1 MRPAFS
7 VIFLTTLIGVG
18 QGLFLA
24 LVAGQFYWVIGA
36 TEVAEAENFYAF
48 GSLLALAFLGAGLF
62 ASFFHLAPPER
73 AWRAASQ
80 WRTSWLSREVIALP
94 AVMGII
100 SFYGG
105 LHWLEYRPVLM
116 TFGNMKDLDLTMA
129 TGYVGAALVMAL
141 FICTGMIYASLKTIP
156 AWHMPIVPLNYLI
169 LALMTGAVWFLA
181 LLHVFGQQSRAVMV
195 IALVMLVIG
204 LASKVRYWRQI
215 DNAEVTSTSGS
226 ATGLGTSG
234 NVRLLETPNTS
245 ANYLNTEM
253 GFRVARK
260 HALKLRRIAI
270 LTGFIMPVLLV
281 VLSGLAGGLPAV
293 LFSVLAAFVMM
304 AGIVTERWLFFA
316 EARHVVNLYYGETAI

>member
-1 MRPAFS
+1 
-7 VIFLTTLIGVG
+7 
-18 QGLFLA
+18 
-24 LVAGQFYWVIGA
+24 
-36 TEVAEAENFYAF
+36 
-48 GSLLALAFLGAGLF
+48 
-62 ASFFHLAPPER
+62 
-73 AWRAASQ
+73 
-80 WRTSWLSREVIALP
+80 
-94 AVMGII
+94 
-100 SFYGG
+100 
-105 LHWLEYRPVLM
+105 
-116 TFGNMKDLDLTMA
+116 
-129 TGYVGAALVMAL
+129 
-141 FICTGMIYASLKTIP
+141 
-156 AWHMPIVPLNYLI
+156 
-169 LALMTGAVWFLA
+169 
-181 LLHVFGQQSRAVMV
+181 MV